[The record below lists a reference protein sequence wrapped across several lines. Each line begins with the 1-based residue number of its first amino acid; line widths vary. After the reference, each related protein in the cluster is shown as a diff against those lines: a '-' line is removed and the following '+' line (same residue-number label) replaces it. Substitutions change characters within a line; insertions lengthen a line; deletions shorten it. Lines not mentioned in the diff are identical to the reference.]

1 MTRVIF
7 DSDQPAVLVN
17 PAKAGV
23 LVATYAD
30 LLTPAIIAELGPMLL
45 VIDRGQGDPHGL
57 ATIADIE
64 QGLLSP
70 ATGAALIRQWVSQH
84 RAFPT
89 AYCDRSLRAAVASE
103 LSGVPYHEW
112 IATLDGTCNPDGN
125 RPAAVQILGADKVGF
140 HADLSIVWADNWHP
154 AAAGATAA
162 QVAAVRSALA
172 KASGSFS
179 ELEHAVALL

>member
-1 MTRVIF
+1 MTRVLF
-7 DSDQPAVLVN
+7 DSDEPAVLVN

-30 LLTPAIIAELGPMLL
+30 LLTPEIIAELGPMLL

-64 QGLLSP
+64 PGLLSV
-70 ATGAALIRQWVSQH
+70 AAGAAKIRQWVSEH

-89 AYCDRSLRAAVASE
+89 AYHDRNDWAAVSQA
-103 LSGVPYHEW
+103 LNGVPSSHW
-112 IATLDGTCNPDGN
+112 VATLDGTCNPGIT

-140 HADLSIVWADNWHP
+140 HADLSIVWDDHWHP

-162 QVAAVRSALA
+162 EVAAVKSALA
-172 KASGSFS
+172 LASGSFS
-179 ELEHAVALL
+179 ELEHAVSLL

>member
-1 MTRVIF
+1 MTRVLF
-7 DSDQPAVLVN
+7 DSDQPAVLVA
-17 PAKAGV
+17 PARAGV

-30 LLTPAIIAELGPMLL
+30 LLTPEIIAQLGPMLL

-64 QGLLSP
+64 PGLLSV
-70 ATGAALIRQWVSQH
+70 ADGAAKIRQWISEH

-89 AYCDRSLRAAVASE
+89 AYHDRALWQEVHQALA
-103 LSGVPYHEW
+103 GVNYHEW
-112 IATLDGTCNPDGN
+112 IATLDGTCNPNGT

-140 HADLSIVWADNWHP
+140 HADLSIVWDDAWHP
-154 AAAGATAA
+154 APAGATAA

-172 KASGSFS
+172 QASGSFS